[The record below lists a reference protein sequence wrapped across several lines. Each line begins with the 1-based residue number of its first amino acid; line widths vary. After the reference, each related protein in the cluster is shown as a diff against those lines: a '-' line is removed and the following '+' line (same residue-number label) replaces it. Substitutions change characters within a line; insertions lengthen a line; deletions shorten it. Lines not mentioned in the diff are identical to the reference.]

1 MDVTH
6 WNISDRRCL
15 LRKMCSSCFIFLLQE
30 PHTHSLFWMRVCGRR
45 FTVAFPFHIPE
56 RQWQNN
62 GMAATTQ
69 VDKTFP
75 FVVLNVG
82 HTCYYDDYCPR
93 IFGPSQHLGC
103 CFSSFAPAEGG
114 PFVWLEMRRIFPLKE
129 WVDDLTLSPSKK
141 KRFCLRSGRQKKM
154 RRILCGNR
162 NEFHGLIS
170 GFEMLPIGQMLFP
183 RCPSAN
189 CFQRFRLK
197 RRKRS
202 KCRQVNKLIEISES
216 HFVSDLIMNRSRFL
230 FDCISTTDEC
240 TCNLRPVSSTI
251 NAPTG
256 GPIRYFVPNFFQL
269 IDFPVT
275 REDWEGSSSRQALGW
290 GICLT
295 NKNDCGLM
303 EMKLDA
309 RDVWPSLFT
318 CLLRMNV
325 IGVPMNR
332 VGLGD
337 PWSRTNW
344 SVRAPFNYV
353 GEEDSW

>member
-141 KRFCLRSGRQKKM
+141 KTVLPSFWAAEENASDSVRKPE
-154 RRILCGNR
+154 RIPWAYFRIWNASYWTDA
-162 NEFHGLIS
+162 FS
-170 GFEMLPIGQMLFP
+170 SMSIGQLLSAI
-183 RCPSAN
+183 PS
-189 CFQRFRLK
+189 K
-197 RRKRS
+197 TK
-202 KCRQVNKLIEISES
+202 KTIQV
-216 HFVSDLIMNRSRFL
+216 
-230 FDCISTTDEC
+230 ST
-240 TCNLRPVSSTI
+240 
-251 NAPTG
+251 G
-256 GPIRYFVPNFFQL
+256 
-269 IDFPVT
+269 
-275 REDWEGSSSRQALGW
+275 
-290 GICLT
+290 
-295 NKNDCGLM
+295 
-303 EMKLDA
+303 
-309 RDVWPSLFT
+309 
-318 CLLRMNV
+318 
-325 IGVPMNR
+325 
-332 VGLGD
+332 
-337 PWSRTNW
+337 
-344 SVRAPFNYV
+344 
-353 GEEDSW
+353 

>member
-1 MDVTH
+1 MT
-6 WNISDRRCL
+6 WRCL
-15 LRKMCSSCFIFLLQE
+15 
-30 PHTHSLFWMRVCGRR
+30 
-45 FTVAFPFHIPE
+45 
-56 RQWQNN
+56 
-62 GMAATTQ
+62 
-69 VDKTFP
+69 
-75 FVVLNVG
+75 
-82 HTCYYDDYCPR
+82 
-93 IFGPSQHLGC
+93 
-103 CFSSFAPAEGG
+103 PA
-114 PFVWLEMRRIFPLKE
+114 
-129 WVDDLTLSPSKK
+129 KK

-295 NKNDCGLM
+295 NKNDCGVM